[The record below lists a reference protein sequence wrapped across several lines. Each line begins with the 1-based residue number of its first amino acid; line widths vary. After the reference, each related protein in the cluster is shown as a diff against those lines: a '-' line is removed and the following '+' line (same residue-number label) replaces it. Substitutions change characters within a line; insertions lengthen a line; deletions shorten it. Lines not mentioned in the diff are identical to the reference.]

1 MFSFIDAGGWFAH
14 LFTPLTLSALNSLRG
29 HCPWQ
34 QQPKGSFKPRHL
46 VDALKTLPDLSQKN
60 EDHENDHSHPE

>member
-34 QQPKGSFKPRHL
+34 QQPKGSFKARHL
-46 VDALKTLPDLSQKN
+46 LDPVAPDLSQKN
-60 EDHENDHSHPE
+60 EDHQNDHSHPE